1 VVLAGIVG
9 RFMDLEGDDF
19 GVKRMFCYW
28 DALACGVVF
37 VNLEDAG
44 ATTD

>member
-1 VVLAGIVG
+1 MVLAGIL
-9 RFMDLEGDDF
+9 RWFMDLEGDDF